1 MKATV
6 VVDNRGNGILSG
18 EWGLCIYI
26 EYGEK
31 HILLDTGASDLFVQN
46 AEKLGLD
53 LTAVDAA
60 VLSHAHY
67 DHANGM
73 EAFFRCNSRAKFYVG
88 HTCGADCYYKKL
100 FLRRYI
106 GVPKT
111 VLQDFR
117 DRIVYAG
124 KEPTEI
130 LPGVYL
136 APHKT
141 AGLARVGRRENM
153 YRRTN
158 GRWVPD
164 DFSHEQSMV
173 LETGRGLVVLNSCCH
188 GGVVNIVKGVLDQFP
203 GQRVYALLGGLHMLS
218 PGANALNCPPD
229 YVRQVA
235 AALLE
240 LGVEHLW
247 TGHCT
252 GPAAFALLKE
262 ELGDRVEPLT
272 GGMRLGI

>member
-117 DRIVYAG
+117 NRIVYAG

>member
-6 VVDNRGNGILSG
+6 VVDNRGNGVLSG

-153 YRRTN
+153 YRRKD
-158 GRWVPD
+158 GRWAPD
-164 DFSHEQSMV
+164 DFSHEQSLV
-173 LETGRGLVVLNSCCH
+173 LDTEKGLVIFNSCSH
-188 GGVVNIVKGVLDQFP
+188 GGAADIIREVAGMFP
-203 GQRVYALLGGLHMLS
+203 GKTVYAIIGGFHLYNKSKPEVL
-218 PGANALNCPPD
+218 ALAKEIQQTGIA
-229 YVRQVA
+229 YVC
-235 AALLE
+235 
-240 LGVEHLW
+240 

-252 GPAAFALLKE
+252 GEQAYQLLHR
-262 ELGDRVEPLT
+262 ELGEKLHPLQV
-272 GGMRLGI
+272 GLVMEF

>member
-6 VVDNRGNGILSG
+6 VVDNRGSGALSG

-31 HILLDTGASDLFVQN
+31 RILLDTGASDLFVQN

-53 LTAVDAA
+53 LAAVDAA

-88 HTCGADCYYKKL
+88 RTCGADCYFKKL

-111 VLQDFR
+111 VLQDYR

-124 KEPTEI
+124 KEPVEI
-130 LPGVYL
+130 LPGVHL
-136 APHKT
+136 VPHKT
-141 AGLARVGRRENM
+141 VGLERVGRRESM
-153 YRRTN
+153 YRREA

-164 DFSHEQSMV
+164 DFSPEQSLV
-173 LETGRGLVVLNSCCH
+173 L
-188 GGVVNIVKGVLDQFP
+188 
-203 GQRVYALLGGLHMLS
+203 
-218 PGANALNCPPD
+218 
-229 YVRQVA
+229 
-235 AALLE
+235 
-240 LGVEHLW
+240 
-247 TGHCT
+247 
-252 GPAAFALLKE
+252 
-262 ELGDRVEPLT
+262 
-272 GGMRLGI
+272 

>member
-6 VVDNRGNGILSG
+6 VVDNRGSGALSG

-31 HILLDTGASDLFVQN
+31 RILLDTGASDLFVQN

-53 LTAVDAA
+53 LAAVDAA

-88 HTCGADCYYKKL
+88 RTCGADCYFKKL

-111 VLQDFR
+111 VLQDYR

-124 KEPTEI
+124 KEPMEI
-130 LPGVYL
+130 LPGVHL
-136 APHKT
+136 VPHKT
-141 AGLARVGRRENM
+141 VGLERVGRRESM
-153 YRRTN
+153 YRRED

-164 DFSHEQSMV
+164 DFSHEQSLV
-173 LETGRGLVVLNSCCH
+173 LETEKGLVIFNSCSH
-188 GGVVNIVKGVLDQFP
+188 GGAANIIREVAGMFP
-203 GQRVYALLGGLHMLS
+203 GKTVYAIIGGFHLYNKSKAEVRELAKEIQQT
-218 PGANALNCPPD
+218 GIA
-229 YVRQVA
+229 YVC
-235 AALLE
+235 
-240 LGVEHLW
+240 

-252 GPAAFALLKE
+252 KE
-262 ELGDRVEPLT
+262 RAYQVLRRELGEKLHLLQVGLVMEF
-272 GGMRLGI
+272 

>member
-26 EYGEK
+26 EHGEK

-67 DHANGM
+67 DHANGL

-88 HTCGADCYYKKL
+88 HTCRADCYYKKL

-117 DRIVYAG
+117 NRIVYAG

-153 YRRTN
+153 YRRAN
-158 GRWVPD
+158 GRWIPD
-164 DFSHEQSMV
+164 DFSHEQSLV
-173 LETGRGLVVLNSCCH
+173 LDTEKGLVIFNSCSH
-188 GGVVNIVKGVLDQFP
+188 GGAADII
-203 GQRVYALLGGLHMLS
+203 RE
-218 PGANALNCPPD
+218 
-229 YVRQVA
+229 VA
-235 AALLE
+235 RRYM
-240 LGVEHLW
+240 
-247 TGHCT
+247 
-252 GPAAFALLKE
+252 PSSAAFIYITNPSRRCWRWQRKFSKPASPMCVPGTAPGSRPISCCIGSWVRSCTRCRWAWSWSFKKRTRRKSE
-262 ELGDRVEPLT
+262 C
-272 GGMRLGI
+272 

>member
-26 EYGEK
+26 KYGEK

-158 GRWVPD
+158 GRWVRTTFPT
-164 DFSHEQSMV
+164 SRAWCW
-173 LETGRGLVVLNSCCH
+173 TRKRGL
-188 GGVVNIVKGVLDQFP
+188 
-203 GQRVYALLGGLHMLS
+203 
-218 PGANALNCPPD
+218 
-229 YVRQVA
+229 
-235 AALLE
+235 
-240 LGVEHLW
+240 
-247 TGHCT
+247 
-252 GPAAFALLKE
+252 
-262 ELGDRVEPLT
+262 
-272 GGMRLGI
+272 

>member
-1 MKATV
+1 
-6 VVDNRGNGILSG
+6 
-18 EWGLCIYI
+18 
-26 EYGEK
+26 
-31 HILLDTGASDLFVQN
+31 
-46 AEKLGLD
+46 
-53 LTAVDAA
+53 
-60 VLSHAHY
+60 
-67 DHANGM
+67 M

-158 GRWVPD
+158 GRWSRTTFPT
-164 DFSHEQSMV
+164 SRAWCW
-173 LETGRGLVVLNSCCH
+173 TRRRGL
-188 GGVVNIVKGVLDQFP
+188 
-203 GQRVYALLGGLHMLS
+203 
-218 PGANALNCPPD
+218 
-229 YVRQVA
+229 
-235 AALLE
+235 
-240 LGVEHLW
+240 
-247 TGHCT
+247 
-252 GPAAFALLKE
+252 
-262 ELGDRVEPLT
+262 
-272 GGMRLGI
+272 